1 MPKLLFDLY
10 GVLLRPATP
19 EAHVELERFL
29 APANPEA
36 FWEAYTISGP
46 ITMPEFLAI
55 ATTGTR

>member
-19 EAHVELERFL
+19 EAHAELERFL

-36 FWEAYTISGP
+36 FWEA
-46 ITMPEFLAI
+46 
-55 ATTGTR
+55 